1 MTPIQ
6 SYRLLITPLAPIH
19 IGTGESFEPTQYVIE
34 DEVLF
39 EFDTG
44 AAIGAFSDADRKKL
58 LEIGNRRP
66 DNMMI
71 QAMQQFFFERRAL
84 LMAHAVHRL
93 PVLPGVANLYASRV
107 GQVANREAGGGTV
120 LNRLEIDR
128 TAFEPERRTPV
139 LYGSS
144 LKGAIRTALLDRVN
158 GRNPLRVVTDQRTGE
173 RHPEKNQGLQQ
184 RLFQFRAGKFELD
197 PMRLIHL
204 SDARWNSPENFLP
217 TQVRFAVNRKRAP
230 VVNEQGELRRSR
242 AENLYQILECVS
254 PGLNRGFDGRLTL
267 QSIAALADQHADKLP
282 APHLRFDIRQ
292 IAEACNAFYRPIL
305 ENELDQL
312 EERRFVDEAWAKGIR
327 QLLTTGD
334 ERLKRGE
341 AFLLRVGRHSG
352 AESVTLNGV
361 RKIKILRGK
370 DPETG
375 KVRDTYEKI
384 PLTWWLAAQEKDQR
398 TELLPF
404 GWLLVEVVPEGQPT
418 ADWPNLQKLCA
429 PFVEPLR
436 ELAERLEAKAHELAR
451 LRDQIA
457 AERQREVVR
466 RREQEEAAAQRERE
480 EAERQARLATLT
492 PNMRLV
498 EEFIA
503 KAQQRLAQLR
513 GGKERQ
519 NTGIHSDALQL
530 AKAALEHGKWSPEE
544 RRALAEALEA
554 WLPQLVERFD
564 RKDDW
569 KEARKKLRL
578 AALKGES

>member
-6 SYRLLITPLAPIH
+6 SYRLLITPLSPIH
-19 IGTGESFEPTQYVIE
+19 IGTGESFEPTQYVID

-66 DNMMI
+66 DSSMI
-71 QAMQQFFFERRAL
+71 QAVQQFFFERRAP

-158 GRNPLRVVTDQRTGE
+158 GGAPA
-173 RHPEKNQGLQQ
+173 PEHKGLHEFQG
-184 RLFQFRAGKFELD
+184 RLFQYYESERRRLHLECD

-204 SDARWNSPENFLP
+204 SDARWSGPENLP
-217 TQVRFAVNRKRAP
+217 ATQVRFAVNRKRAP
-230 VVNEQGELRRSR
+230 VVDERGSLRRSQ

-254 PGLNRGFDGRLTL
+254 PGLYRGFDGRLTL
-267 QSIAALADQHADKLP
+267 QSLAALADQHADKLP

-305 ENELDQL
+305 ENELRQL
-312 EERRFVDEAWAKGIR
+312 EERRFVDEAWAKGVR
-327 QLLTTGD
+327 QLLAAGN
-334 ERLKRGE
+334 ERLERGE

-361 RKIKILRGK
+361 RTIKILRGK

-375 KVRDTYEKI
+375 KVRTTHEKT

-398 TELLPF
+398 TGLLPF
-404 GWLLVEVVPEGQPT
+404 GWLLVEVVPEGQKT
-418 ADWPNLQKLCA
+418 ADWPTLQELCA

-436 ELAERLEAKAHELAR
+436 QLAERLEAKAQELAR

-457 AERQREVVR
+457 AERQREEER
-466 RREQEEAAAQRERE
+466 RRAQEEAAAQRARE

-492 PNMRLV
+492 PNMRRV
-498 EEFIA
+498 EAFIA
-503 KAQQRLAQLR
+503 KAEQRLAQLR

-519 NTGIHSDALQL
+519 NTGLHSEALQL
-530 AKAALEHGKWSPEE
+530 AKAALDPGDWTPEE
-544 RRALAEALEA
+544 RRALAEAFET
-554 WLPQLVERFD
+554 WLPRLVERFD
-564 RKDDW
+564 RKEDW
-569 KEARKKLRL
+569 KEARKKLKL
-578 AALKGES
+578 AQLKGEA

>member
-6 SYRLLITPLAPIH
+6 SYRLLITPLSPIH
-19 IGTGESFEPTQYVIE
+19 IGTGESFEPTQYVID

-66 DNMMI
+66 DSSMI
-71 QAMQQFFFERRAL
+71 QAVQQFFFERRAP

-158 GRNPLRVVTDQRTGE
+158 GGAPA
-173 RHPEKNQGLQQ
+173 PEHKGLHEFQG
-184 RLFQFRAGKFELD
+184 RLFQYYESERRRLHLERD

-204 SDARWNSPENFLP
+204 ADARWSGPENLP
-217 TQVRFAVNRKRAP
+217 ATQVRFAVNRKRAP
-230 VVNEQGELRRSR
+230 VVNEQGELRRAR

-254 PGLNRGFDGRLTL
+254 PGLYRGFDGRLTL
-267 QSIAALADQHADKLP
+267 QSLAALADQFADKLP
-282 APHLRFDIRQ
+282 AAHLRFDIRQ

-305 ENELDQL
+305 ENELRQL
-312 EERRFVDEAWAKGIR
+312 EERRFVDEAWAKGVR
-327 QLLTTGD
+327 QLLAAGN
-334 ERLKRGE
+334 ERLERGE

-361 RKIKILRGK
+361 RTIKILRGK

-375 KVRDTYEKI
+375 KVRTTYEKT

-398 TELLPF
+398 TGLLPF
-404 GWLLVEVVPEGQPT
+404 GWLLVEVVPEGQQT
-418 ADWPNLQKLCA
+418 ADWPTLQELCA

-436 ELAERLEAKAHELAR
+436 RLAERLEAKAQELAR

-457 AERQREVVR
+457 AERQREEER
-466 RREQEEAAAQRERE
+466 RRAQEEAAAQRARE

-492 PNMRLV
+492 PNMRRV

-503 KAQQRLAQLR
+503 KAEQRLAQLR

-519 NTGIHSDALQL
+519 NTGLHSEALQL
-530 AKAALEHGKWSPEE
+530 AKAALEPGDWTPEE
-544 RRALAEALEA
+544 RRALAEALDT
-554 WLPQLVERFD
+554 WLPRLVERFD
-564 RKDDW
+564 RKEDW
-569 KEARKKLRL
+569 KEARKKLKL
-578 AALKGES
+578 AQLKGES